1 MVAITKEVGAFTA
14 THRHHNATSLL
25 ELPRTW
31 VKRYDLRQKL
41 ADMDAHML
49 RDIGWTVYDA
59 KREAAKPFWKA

>member
-1 MVAITKEVGAFTA
+1 MVAITKDAGAFA
-14 THRHHNATSLL
+14 TTRRHHNTTSLL
-25 ELPRTW
+25 DLPRTW
-31 VKRYDLRQKL
+31 SKRHDLRQKL

>member
-1 MVAITKEVGAFTA
+1 MVAITKEVGAFVA
-14 THRHHNATSLL
+14 TRRHHDASGMLD
-25 ELPRTW
+25 LPRTW
-31 VKRYDLRQKL
+31 LKRHDLRQKL